1 MKKNV
6 ERIILLYN
14 WNEHDI
20 VNNYTSVKK
29 KKSGDFPGGT
39 VDKTLPTNAENMG
52 LIPSPGRVDMLQSN
66 QAHVPLT
73 TDVCVL

>member
-6 ERIILLYN
+6 ERITLLYN

-29 KKSGDFPGGT
+29 TSGDFPGGT
-39 VDKTLPTNAENMG
+39 ADKNLPTDAENMG
-52 LIPSPGRVDMLQSN
+52 SIPSPGRFHMLRSN
-66 QAHVPLT
+66 
-73 TDVCVL
+73 